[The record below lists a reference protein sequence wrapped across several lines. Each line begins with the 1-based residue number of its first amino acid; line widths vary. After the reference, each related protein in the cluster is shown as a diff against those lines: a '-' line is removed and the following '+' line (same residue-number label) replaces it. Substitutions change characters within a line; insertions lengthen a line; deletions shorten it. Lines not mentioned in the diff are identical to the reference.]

1 MRWSGRALMGLA
13 LFAAS
18 PAAAFDCNKAATAA
32 EKAICGD
39 PLARAADAAMAAAFS
54 KRHASENPTGKRT
67 LVAAQGLWLKA
78 RDRDC
83 MDAKPLGACLA
94 EQSARR
100 RAYLAGEP
108 EAGPGAPGRLA
119 PVVRIESGSKS
130 KADIN
135 LQLLK
140 YPAAATPAE
149 RAFNAGVEAQVGDL
163 DEPEAGDP
171 SPEGYAHERTM
182 RLIYAS
188 PALISAHLWAYDDT
202 GGAHPNTFSGD
213 VNILVAQGREATFAD
228 LLDGRGAKAVFALC
242 LKQVIAAKKA
252 RMGADAPVRPDYI
265 NELTKEVVEA
275 TGKLNASSFAADKAT
290 VSYDPY
296 AVGAYAEGAYACLIP
311 YATLK
316 PLAKPGFPLP

>member
-1 MRWSGRALMGLA
+1 MGWSGRASLSLA

-18 PAAAFDCNKAATAA
+18 PAAAFDCSKAATAD
-32 EKAICGD
+32 EKAICAD
-39 PLARAADAAMAAAFS
+39 PLARAADSAMAAAFS
-54 KRHASENPTGKRT
+54 KRHASESRSAKRT
-67 LVAAQGLWLKA
+67 LVAAQGRWLTA

-83 MDAKPLGACLA
+83 MNAKPLSPCLA

-100 RAYLAGEP
+100 RAFLAGEP

-119 PVVRIESGSKS
+119 PDLRIENGSKS

-135 LQLLK
+135 LQLLE

-149 RAFNAGVEAQVGDL
+149 RAFNAGVEALVGSL
-163 DEPEAGDP
+163 DEPDAGDP

-182 RLIYAS
+182 RLVYAS
-188 PALISAHLWAYDDT
+188 PKLISAHLRGYEDT

-213 VNILVAQGREATFAD
+213 VNVLVAQGRQANFAD
-228 LLDGRGAKAVFALC
+228 LLDARGAKTVFALC

-252 RMGADAPVRPDYI
+252 RIGADAPVGPDFI
-265 NELTKEVVEA
+265 KDLTKDVVEA
-275 TGKLNASSFAADKAT
+275 TGKLDAWSFAADKAT

-296 AVGAYAEGAYACLIP
+296 AVGAYAEGAYACVIP